1 MKHYLQLILCLSI
14 CILLISGCTM
24 EDDDEVNVNANQGG
38 IITAQQFADGIHMV
52 LAVDRTIYSK
62 LIINRLV
69 VKEKVI
75 KASEHWKEDKALVLP
90 AQMLRAGSELV
101 MDKGANFSYSLL
113 SSWPLNPQN
122 RPRTEL
128 EKKGL
133 KFIEDNPGE
142 NYYGE
147 EVLGGVKYFSAIYPD
162 AAVVEACVS
171 CHNEHKDTPKTNFK
185 IGEVMGGIIIRIP
198 LS

>member
-1 MKHYLQLILCLSI
+1 
-14 CILLISGCTM
+14 M